1 MKIQYKGLPLAVVID
16 GKIQKYNLKLIN
28 KNEKWLKQEL
38 MAKGY
43 DQIKDIFYASVKDTD
58 HSLVV
63 NTFNVID

>member
-1 MKIQYKGLPLAVVID
+1 
-16 GKIQKYNLKLIN
+16 
-28 KNEKWLKQEL
+28 